1 MLSKLK
7 TLITEKTI
15 RNRILFCLGILAIFR
30 ALSTIPVPGV
40 NTLALE
46 RFIGDNS
53 FFQVL
58 NLFSGGGLSSLSIL
72 MLGLGPYITASI
84 VIQLMTMVFPK
95 MKQLQQEEGAAGR
108 QKLSQYSRML
118 TVPLAFIQTFALV
131 SIISKQSPDVFGSLS
146 SFGFMQIGIIVV
158 ASSVLLM
165 WLGERLTEFGLG
177 NGASLIIAVGI
188 IAALPQTVSRVF
200 STYDSSQALTLIGI
214 VVLTVLAIAAIV
226 YITEA
231 ERPIEVTYARQARS
245 IGSQGATGT
254 NKTYMPIR
262 LNQAGV
268 MPIIFAVTLL
278 MFPTFIGNIMAGSSV
293 EVIKNIG
300 TFIARWFQNPWVN
313 GSLYFILV
321 FFFTYF
327 YTAITFDPKLISE
340 NLQKSGAFV
349 PGVRPGDSTIDY
361 LSRIVTRTTLVGAVF
376 LGVIAILPAVVQ
388 GFTGIASLSV
398 GGTGVLIVVSTIIDI
413 VKKVD
418 AQIGMREY

>member
-7 TLITEKTI
+7 TLFTEKTI
-15 RNRILFCLGILAIFR
+15 RNRVLFCLGILAIFR

-53 FFQVL
+53 FFQVI

-108 QKLSQYSRML
+108 QKLSQYSRLL

-146 SFGFMQIGIIVV
+146 SFGFMQIAIIVV
-158 ASSVLLM
+158 ASSVFLM
-165 WLGERLTEFGLG
+165 WLGERLTEFGIG
-177 NGASLIIAVGI
+177 NGSSLIIATGI
-188 IAALPQTVSRVF
+188 IAALPQTISRLI
-200 STYDSSQALTLIGI
+200 STYDPSQLLGLIGI
-214 VVLTVLAIAAIV
+214 VIAIIVAIIAIV
-226 YITEA
+226 YVTEA

-245 IGSQGATGT
+245 LATQGATGSS
-254 NKTYMPIR
+254 KTYMPIR

-278 MFPTFIGNIMAGSSV
+278 MFPTFIGNLLSGSEV
-293 EVIKNIG
+293 ETLKSIG
-300 TFIARWFQNPWVN
+300 TFIVRWLQNAWIR
-313 GSLYFILV
+313 GALYFLLV

-327 YTAITFDPKLISE
+327 YTAITFDPKMISE

-349 PGVRPGDSTIDY
+349 PGIRPGDSTIEY
-361 LSRIVTRTTLVGAVF
+361 LSRIVTRTTLVGATF
-376 LGVIAILPAVVQ
+376 LGLIAILPSIVQ
-388 GFTGIASLSV
+388 GLTGVASISI

>member
-7 TLITEKTI
+7 TLFTEKSI
-15 RNRILFCLGILAIFR
+15 RNRILFCLGILAVFR

-84 VIQLMTMVFPK
+84 IIQLMTMVFPK
-95 MKQLQQEEGAAGR
+95 LKQLQQEEGAAGR
-108 QKLSQYSRML
+108 QRLSQYSRLL

-131 SIISKQSPDVFGSLS
+131 NIISRQSPDVFGSLS
-146 SFGFMQIGIIVV
+146 TFGFIQIAIIVV
-158 ASSVLLM
+158 GSSVLLM
-165 WLGERLTEFGLG
+165 WLGERLTEFGIG
-177 NGASLIIAVGI
+177 NGASLLIATGI
-188 IAALPQTVSRVF
+188 IAALPQSISRIY
-200 STYDSSQALTLIGI
+200 STYDSTQALGLLGILIMI
-214 VVLTVLAIAAIV
+214 VAAIAAIV

-245 IGSQGATGT
+245 LASQGATGT
-254 NKTYMPIR
+254 AKTYMPIR

-278 MFPTFIGNIMAGSSV
+278 MFPTFIGNIMAGSEV
-293 EVIKNIG
+293 ETIKSIG
-300 TFIARWFQNPWVN
+300 TFITVWFQNAWVN
-313 GSLYFILV
+313 GLLYFLLV

-349 PGVRPGDSTIDY
+349 PGIRPGDSTIEY
-361 LSRIVTRTTLVGAVF
+361 LSRIVTRTTLVGATF
-376 LGVIAILPAVVQ
+376 LGIIAILPSIVQ
-388 GFTGIASLSV
+388 GLTGIASISV

>member
-7 TLITEKTI
+7 TLFTEKTI
-15 RNRILFCLGILAIFR
+15 RNRVLFCLGILAIFR
-30 ALSTIPVPGV
+30 VLSAIPVPGV

-95 MKQLQQEEGAAGR
+95 MKKLQQEEGAAGR

-146 SFGFMQIGIIVV
+146 SFGFIQIGIIVV

-165 WLGERLTEFGLG
+165 WLGERLTEFGIG
-177 NGASLIIAVGI
+177 NGASLLIATGI
-188 IAALPQTVSRVF
+188 IAALPQNVSRIY
-200 STYDSSQALTLIGI
+200 STYDPSQALGLISI
-214 VVLTVLAIAAIV
+214 LVMIIAAIAAIV

-231 ERPIEVTYARQARS
+231 ERPVEVTYARQARS
-245 IGSQGATGT
+245 LATQGTAGSA
-254 NKTYMPIR
+254 KTYMPIR

-268 MPIIFAVTLL
+268 MPIIFAITLL
-278 MFPTFIGNIMAGSSV
+278 MFPTFIGNIMAGSSI
-293 EVIKNIG
+293 EFIKSIG
-300 TFIARWFQNPWVN
+300 TFIARWAQDPWVH
-313 GSLYFILV
+313 GSLYFALV
-321 FFFTYF
+321 FLFTYF
-327 YTAITFDPKLISE
+327 YTAITFDPKQISE
-340 NLQKSGAFV
+340 NLQKSGAFL
-349 PGVRPGDSTIDY
+349 PGIRPGDSTIEY
-361 LSRIVTRTTLVGAVF
+361 LSRIVTRTTLVGATF
-376 LGVIAILPAVVQ
+376 LGLIAILPSIVQ
-388 GFTGIASLSV
+388 GLTGIGSISV
-398 GGTGVLIVVSTIIDI
+398 GGTGVLIVVSTIIDM